1 MSPDD
6 YIDRVHAS
14 LDARTDPLDDPAVVA
29 FLDAHPEQLDAFARL
44 CSDVRV
50 LATPLVRHRR
60 PRLRWRLAT
69 AAAAAALGAAL
80 YQPTAPHTGRILT
93 AHFEEQRPSTRRTA
107 TFTLRSVLCAT
118 ATAQIETWQ
127 HLTEPR

>member
-60 PRLRWRLAT
+60 PRPPRQRRWVQPCT
-69 AAAAAALGAAL
+69 NQPPPIPAA
-80 YQPTAPHTGRILT
+80 
-93 AHFEEQRPSTRRTA
+93 S
-107 TFTLRSVLCAT
+107 
-118 ATAQIETWQ
+118 
-127 HLTEPR
+127 